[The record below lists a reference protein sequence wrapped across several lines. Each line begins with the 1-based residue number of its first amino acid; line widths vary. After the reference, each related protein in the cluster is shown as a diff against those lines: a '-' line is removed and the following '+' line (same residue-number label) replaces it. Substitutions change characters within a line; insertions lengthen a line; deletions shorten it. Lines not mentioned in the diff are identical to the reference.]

1 MSTMVFITPSSG
13 RIEILRR
20 LLALCLLWCCRAPA
34 AAEGIH
40 IKSAE
45 ISQNGEDYYLEANFQ
60 VELTHTLEDALNKG
74 LPLHFIVEFELIRP
88 RWYTLYLWNKSVL
101 EFEQDYRLSY
111 NALTRQYRLSLGA
124 LHQNFDT
131 LNDALALMGRL
142 RPRFLA
148 DAEMLDQGK
157 VYEAAIRMRL
167 DVSQLPKP
175 FQINALASR
184 DSNLASAW
192 FRWPLP
198 RSIWPP
204 SSGVRC

>member
-1 MSTMVFITPSSG
+1 MVFITPSFR
-13 RIEILRR
+13 RIDLSHW
-20 LLALCLLWCCRAPA
+20 LLALCLSWCSTAFA

-40 IKSAE
+40 VKSAE
-45 ISQNGEDYYLEANFQ
+45 ISQNGGDYYFEANFE
-60 VELTHTLEDALNKG
+60 VELTPTLEDALNKG
-74 LPLHFIVEFELIRP
+74 LPLHFMVEFELIRP

-101 EFEQDYRLSY
+101 EFEQHYRLSY

-142 RPRFLA
+142 RPHFLA
-148 DAEMLDQGK
+148 DADMLDQGK
-157 VYEAAIRMRL
+157 VYEAAVRMRL

-184 DSNLASAW
+184 DWNLASEW
-192 FRWPLP
+192 FRWTLT
-198 RSIWPP
+198 R
-204 SSGVRC
+204 

>member
-1 MSTMVFITPSSG
+1 MVFITPSS
-13 RIEILRR
+13 RKTDFLRW
-20 LLALCLLWCCRAPA
+20 LLALSVFCCTSLFA
-34 AAEGIH
+34 ANEGIH
-40 IKSAE
+40 VKFAE
-45 ISQNGEDYYLEANFQ
+45 ISQNGGDYYLEGNFE
-60 VELTHTLEDALNKG
+60 VELTSTLEDALNKG

-101 EFEQDYRLSY
+101 EFEQHYRLSY

-124 LHQNFDT
+124 LQQNFDT
-131 LNDALALMGRL
+131 LNEALALMGRL

-148 DAEMLDQGK
+148 DADLLDQGK

-184 DSNLASAW
+184 DWNLASEW
-192 FRWPLP
+192 FRWTLT
-198 RSIWPP
+198 R
-204 SSGVRC
+204 

>member
-1 MSTMVFITPSSG
+1 MVSITPSS
-13 RIEILRR
+13 RKSDLLRC
-20 LLALCLLWCCRAPA
+20 LLALCLFWGSTLLA

-40 IKSAE
+40 VKSAE
-45 ISQNGEDYYLEANFQ
+45 ISKNAGDYYLDANFE

-74 LPLHFIVEFELIRP
+74 LPLHFVVELELIRP
-88 RWYTLYLWNKSVL
+88 RWYTLYLWNKPVL
-101 EFEQDYRLSY
+101 EFEQQYRLSY

-124 LHQNFDT
+124 FHQNFDT
-131 LNDALALMGRL
+131 LNDALAVMGRL

-148 DAEMLDQGK
+148 DADLLDRGK

-184 DSNLASAW
+184 DWNLASEW
-192 FRWPLP
+192 FRWTLT
-198 RSIWPP
+198 R
-204 SSGVRC
+204 

>member
-1 MSTMVFITPSSG
+1 MVFITLSC
-13 RIEILRR
+13 RR
-20 LLALCLLWCCRAPA
+20 NDLSRWLLALCLLWCSTALV

-40 IKSAE
+40 VQSAE
-45 ISQNGEDYYLEANFQ
+45 ISQNGGDYYLEAIFE
-60 VELTHTLEDALNKG
+60 VELTRTLEDALNKG
-74 LPLHFIVEFELIRP
+74 LPLHFVVEFELILP

-111 NALTRQYRLSLGA
+111 NALTRQYRLSMGA

-148 DAEMLDQGK
+148 AADMLDPGK
-157 VYEAAIRMRL
+157 DYEAAVRMRL
-167 DVSQLPKP
+167 DVTQLPKP

-184 DSNLASAW
+184 DWNLESAW
-192 FRWPLP
+192 FRWTLTQ
-198 RSIWPP
+198 
-204 SSGVRC
+204 

>member
-1 MSTMVFITPSSG
+1 MVFITPSC
-13 RIEILRR
+13 RR
-20 LLALCLLWCCRAPA
+20 NDLSRWLLALCLLWCSTALV

-40 IKSAE
+40 VKSAE
-45 ISQNGEDYYLEANFQ
+45 ISQNGGDHYLEAIFE
-60 VELTHTLEDALNKG
+60 VELTRTLEDALNKG
-74 LPLHFIVEFELIRP
+74 LPLHFVVEFELIRP

-111 NALTRQYRLSLGA
+111 NALTRQYRLSMGA

-148 DAEMLDQGK
+148 AADMLDAGK
-157 VYEAAIRMRL
+157 DYEAAVRMRL
-167 DVSQLPKP
+167 DVTQLPKP

-184 DSNLASAW
+184 DWNLESAW
-192 FRWPLP
+192 FRWTLTQ
-198 RSIWPP
+198 
-204 SSGVRC
+204 

>member
-1 MSTMVFITPSSG
+1 L
-13 RIEILRR
+13 LRQ
-20 LLALCLLWCCRAPA
+20 LTLLCLLWCSMNAGA
-34 AAEGIH
+34 SEGIH
-40 IKSAE
+40 VKSAE
-45 ISQNGEDYYLEANFQ
+45 FSQNGGEYYLQANFE

-88 RWYTLYLWNKSVL
+88 RWYTLYLWNKSIL

-124 LHQNFDT
+124 LHQNFDS

-142 RPRFLA
+142 RPRLLA
-148 DAEMLDQGK
+148 DSDLLDEGK

-167 DVSQLPKP
+167 DVTQLPKP

-184 DSNLASAW
+184 DWNLVSEW
-192 FRWPLP
+192 FRWTLM
-198 RSIWPP
+198 R
-204 SSGVRC
+204 

>member
-1 MSTMVFITPSSG
+1 MVFITPSS
-13 RIEILRR
+13 RKTDFLRW
-20 LLALCLLWCCRAPA
+20 LPALCIFWCSTVFAGT
-34 AAEGIH
+34 EGIH
-40 IKSAE
+40 VKSAE
-45 ISQNGEDYYLEANFQ
+45 ISQNDGDYYLEANFE

-101 EFEQDYRLSY
+101 EFEQQYRLSY

-148 DAEMLDQGK
+148 DADMLDQGK

-184 DSNLASAW
+184 DWNLASEW
-192 FRWPLP
+192 FRWTLT
-198 RSIWPP
+198 R
-204 SSGVRC
+204 

>member
-1 MSTMVFITPSSG
+1 
-13 RIEILRR
+13 LRW
-20 LLALCLLWCCRAPA
+20 LLALCLLWCSTTSV

-40 IKSAE
+40 VKSAE
-45 ISQNGEDYYLEANFQ
+45 ISQLGGDYYLEANFE
-60 VELTHTLEDALNKG
+60 VELTRTLEDALNKG

-101 EFEQDYRLSY
+101 EFGQDYRLSY

-142 RPRFLA
+142 RPRFLGDA
-148 DAEMLDQGK
+148 DMLDAGK
-157 VYEAAIRMRL
+157 VYEAAVRLRL
-167 DVSQLPKP
+167 DVTQLPKP

-184 DSNLASAW
+184 DWNLASEW
-192 FRWPLP
+192 FRWTLMP
-198 RSIWPP
+198 
-204 SSGVRC
+204 